1 MCGFLAKRGAITEI
15 FCADAPLDAA
25 RRTELLEQIE
35 IQLPDEFKAYYDAFN
50 QVLAARTAANAR

>member
-1 MCGFLAKRGAITEI
+1 MLVKAEAPIGAAKVLVL
-15 FCADAPLDAA
+15 LDAA